1 MKKKKNNGAFIGLL
15 IGIII
20 MLLIVVG
27 LFATNTISF
36 NTKEAST
43 NNQTKENKEEKSN
56 KQNNNET
63 KNEKEVQNNNRE
75 ELITKLKEKLTDE
88 TWIKENLYS
97 KENCFGEKVNNS
109 NQELKFEVLKDN
121 DNNPIVI
128 VSDYS
133 FDNFIVACYKVYI
146 ENNEVVAKNV
156 DGKIGHPSHIGYSID
171 KTQGL
176 VISTWG
182 HRGDYKFTAYDIKND
197 EIKVYDEYTC
207 NTGQC
212 EYEYKGDKTYN
223 ITEIDKELTP
233 DNINNYLK

>member
-1 MKKKKNNGAFIGLL
+1 MEKKNNNGVLIGLL

-20 MLLIVVG
+20 MLLIFVC

-36 NTKEAST
+36 NNKAAPN
-43 NNQTKENKEEKSN
+43 NNQAKENAQENNEEKSN

-63 KNEKEVQNNNRE
+63 QNNNRE

-109 NQELKFEVLKDN
+109 SQELKFEVLNDN
-121 DNNPIVI
+121 DNNPVII

-146 ENNEVVAKNV
+146 KNNEVVVKNV
-156 DGKIGHPSHIGYSID
+156 DGKIGHPSHIGYGVDI
-171 KTQGL
+171 KQGL

-182 HRGDYKFTAYDIKND
+182 HMGDYKFTAYDIKND

-212 EYEYKGDKTYN
+212 EYEYKGEKSYN
-223 ITEIDKELTP
+223 TTDISKELTP
-233 DNINNYLK
+233 DNLNTYLK